1 MTTKVSPK
9 AYTAE
14 QQERFASTVAKYPH
28 KKAAL
33 LTCLWIAQEI
43 DSYISLEAMKY
54 IALLLEIPTSH
65 VYTVVGFYSMYLTQ
79 PKGKFHIQV
88 CHTLSC
94 ELAGSEAVIET
105 IQSTLG
111 IKPGETTEDGQFS
124 LTRVECLAACGE
136 APMCQINRSYFVNLN
151 ADKTAQLLADLQ
163 SGAQEVANA

>member
-1 MTTKVSPK
+1 MTTVSPK
-9 AYTAE
+9 EYTPE
-14 QQERFASTVAKYPH
+14 QAQRFEDTVAKYPH

-33 LTCLWIAQEI
+33 LTCLWVAQEI
-43 DSYISLEAMKY
+43 DGYISLEAMKY
-54 IALLLEIPTSH
+54 IAQLLEIPTSH

-105 IQSTLG
+105 IQDTLG
-111 IKPGETTEDGQFS
+111 IKPGETTEDGVFS

-136 APMCQINRSYFVNLN
+136 APMCQINRNYFVNLTPE
-151 ADKTAQLLADLQ
+151 KTTQLLSDVR
-163 SGAQEVANA
+163 SGAQEIADA